1 VDGAG
6 SFVETVAVEMD
17 LVKSVIL
24 SSMDHFLQHYKYK
37 GNNLTNCKNLSRRN
51 GFPQKK
57 TQLNRENYTHT
68 RFRVNIRRP

>member
-24 SSMDHFLQHYKYK
+24 SSMDHFLQHPLRVTEY
-37 GNNLTNCKNLSRRN
+37 GQV
-51 GFPQKK
+51 PQS
-57 TQLNRENYTHT
+57 TAILLEYFLQPTAVVVL
-68 RFRVNIRRP
+68 